1 MASQNTQKKETG
13 KLGRRMQDAQN
24 NPRVIPTGENYTQTF
39 TQMNG
44 SECLMVNMSTGVQTG
59 DISSH
64 FAGKFHGLAIDV
76 AHNTSVMSDV
86 EHENPCY
93 SVCVASQKLAMEY
106 TENNIKHVML
116 PPVAELQRI
125 FAPMKSGSIFV
136 MALHSTDSYKK
147 MHFGVFDDY
156 KSLNNALR
164 VLNRT
169 DNQEQTQEYKSV
181 NLWNHKT
188 GPVSTNNI
196 SVNDKSPWHQVN
208 NSSIKLRKNFAADT
222 DDVIIY
228 HEFTVDETKDIKNM
242 LDMSHRPTG
251 GSVNAYSS
259 RSSVARSQSAFSR
272 MLPASN
278 KQRGQ

>member
-1 MASQNTQKKETG
+1 
-13 KLGRRMQDAQN
+13 
-24 NPRVIPTGENYTQTF
+24 
-39 TQMNG
+39 
-44 SECLMVNMSTGVQTG
+44 
-59 DISSH
+59 
-64 FAGKFHGLAIDV
+64 
-76 AHNTSVMSDV
+76 
-86 EHENPCY
+86 
-93 SVCVASQKLAMEY
+93 MEY
-106 TENNIKHVML
+106 TENSIKHVML